1 MAAWM
6 SDAEIECA
14 RRYMRQSKVYLEFGC
29 GGSTQL
35 AAEAGVSLL
44 FSVDSNKDWV
54 KRCRKQPWI
63 AAMVASGR
71 ATLVPVKV
79 GPLGRLGFPA
89 DESQRARWPNYSL
102 AIWEK
107 MGNTLPDTVLI
118 DGRWRV
124 STAVQSLL
132 RCPAETI
139 MMFHD
144 YYTPRL
150 SYWRIQPFIEIVETV
165 DTMLVYRAKPDMDVR
180 ALAALGC
187 ATLLQ
192 PH

>member
-132 RCPAETI
+132 RCPPETI

-144 YYTPRL
+144 YTLRKTYRQ
-150 SYWRIQPFIEIVETV
+150 IAPFIETIEEVETL
-165 DTMLVYRAKPDMDVR
+165 LVYRARLDMDVR
-180 ALAALGC
+180 ALAALGF
-187 ATLLQ
+187 ATLFQ
-192 PH
+192 PG